1 MRERAPNLVDFD
13 DEDANGSDDEDGN
26 NGNNDDG
33 RNNGNNDDDE
43 MSAWVG
49 VSRKSF
55 NEIKKK
61 NYSDNKLHSKLLGS
75 KILYLTNTNKL
86 INRMDKL
93 DSNKKYLDKETFSL
107 YNKVKKESIDLV
119 NTIEKAEETDSRIAL
134 KNVFEL
140 IREIFSKKSSS
151 SESE

>member
-13 DEDANGSDDEDGN
+13 GEDANGSDDEDGN

-43 MSAWVG
+43 MPAWVG

-61 NYSDNKLHSKLLGS
+61 L
-75 KILYLTNTNKL
+75 
-86 INRMDKL
+86 
-93 DSNKKYLDKETFSL
+93 
-107 YNKVKKESIDLV
+107 
-119 NTIEKAEETDSRIAL
+119 
-134 KNVFEL
+134 
-140 IREIFSKKSSS
+140 
-151 SESE
+151 